1 MSVKGLSTQVHKICL
16 RNAHQTSQKK
26 TVVVVRQG
34 LVLHCLQQRK
44 IRHKVSARPKGGYKI
59 CDVFLLLERAHL
71 VVLYLCL
78 LFKSNTDS
86 NFMVILLLLLKGED
100 LNSDFHSTTL
110 SLVSFKIFLF
120 LVQQIIHCWKESV
133 LI

>member
-1 MSVKGLSTQVHKICL
+1 MDKIC
-16 RNAHQTSQKK
+16 A
-26 TVVVVRQG
+26 
-34 LVLHCLQQRK
+34 
-44 IRHKVSARPKGGYKI
+44 
-59 CDVFLLLERAHL
+59 VFLLLERAHL

-120 LVQQIIHCWKESV
+120 LVQQIIHFWKESV